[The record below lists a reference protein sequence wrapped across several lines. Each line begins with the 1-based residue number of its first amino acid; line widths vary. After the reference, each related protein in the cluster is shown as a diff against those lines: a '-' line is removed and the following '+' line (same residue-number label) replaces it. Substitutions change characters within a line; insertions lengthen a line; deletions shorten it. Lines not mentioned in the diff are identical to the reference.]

1 MALSEIEK
9 LERRYAENPQGLTF
23 APLAEV
29 HRKNGEVKRALDL
42 LGPGLQHHPDYIP
55 ASIVLGR
62 CHMDLGDVQAAET
75 AFLHVLSLDGENVI
89 ALKALGDISERLL
102 KFDDAERWL
111 NTLLTLDRS
120 NDDAR
125 EQLQRVEIA
134 RRQAEV
140 ASSAEPSSVAD
151 AEPPPAIASP
161 AIASPAFEP
170 PVAEPAV
177 GWVSHAG
184 PVDDPHAMNL
194 DDLEPSSLDD
204 LEPSTLRDLP
214 IEPSAM
220 QFEEPTGFQDTVEPI
235 DGLVGREVD
244 TPDELGDE
252 FRVETSEDIV
262 LNSAGGSEF
271 QMPDASQELFASG
284 ARGKRGPFEEDTPV
298 TPRPAAAAPAS
309 EVTPEPMPTES
320 TASGSTAHDLA
331 SAEPMMSDAAAFDL
345 GLADLPRADHSAA
358 ESGASEGLSASSAPE
373 APAAPEP
380 SEREATTP
388 PELAG
393 SGAMAAPWD
402 TEPITPGGDQ
412 VSPAE
417 PATSMASEL
426 ADSRPEPDFRYPR
439 RNEDRPA
446 ASAPAVP
453 RRSYAAGETGGHSVA
468 QLFQGIL
475 SARPPIQAPA
485 PAVRQPQPGGG
496 AGAPTRPAAD
506 TLSLSSVFGEE
517 GSDTPPAVPAT
528 GSGSGSVSFD
538 DFFGSSP
545 AAPSARTPRTPDPK
559 SDDLD
564 QFHAWLQNLKR

>member
-42 LGPGLQHHPDYIP
+42 LGPGLQLHPDYIP

-62 CHMDLGDVQAAET
+62 CHMDLGDVPAAEA
-75 AFLHVLSLDGENVI
+75 AFLRVLSLDGENVI

-140 ASSAEPSSVAD
+140 ASSVEPSTVAD
-151 AEPPPAIASP
+151 AVPPSGESAAAVEPAVPAVAAEPTTSVAEIIPPRSP
-161 AIASPAFEP
+161 FGPPAFEP

-184 PVDDPHAMNL
+184 PVDEPNSMSL
-194 DDLEPSSLDD
+194 DELEPSQLRELP
-204 LEPSTLRDLP
+204 LEPVELGFDRP
-214 IEPSAM
+214 AGY
-220 QFEEPTGFQDTVEPI
+220 EEPELYDAAIEPI

-244 TPDELGDE
+244 TADDGADE
-252 FRVETSEDIV
+252 FKVETSEDIV
-262 LNSAGGSEF
+262 LNSSGGGEF
-271 QMPDASQELFASG
+271 QVPDASQELFASG
-284 ARGKRGPFEEDTPV
+284 ARGRRGAFEEDTPMPSRGETA
-298 TPRPAAAAPAS
+298 TPDRSAPDSTAAGALARSEPPPAETAPPVPVGSQAS
-309 EVTPEPMPTES
+309 ESGTTPPDAVT
-320 TASGSTAHDLA
+320 A
-331 SAEPMMSDAAAFDL
+331 DAAASHRSDSSPSP
-345 GLADLPRADHSAA
+345 APH
-358 ESGASEGLSASSAPE
+358 GA
-373 APAAPEP
+373 
-380 SEREATTP
+380 
-388 PELAG
+388 
-393 SGAMAAPWD
+393 GAMAAPWD
-402 TEPITPGGDQ
+402 TTPATPGGDR
-412 VSPAE
+412 VNAAE
-417 PATSMASEL
+417 AAPSMS
-426 ADSRPEPDFRYPR
+426 EPDFRYPR
-439 RNEDRPA
+439 RNEEGTPSASPPA
-446 ASAPAVP
+446 PK
-453 RRSYAAGETGGHSVA
+453 RSYSAGETGGPSVA

-475 SARPPIQAPA
+475 SARPPLQAPA
-485 PAVRQPQPGGG
+485 PAVRQPQPGSS

-517 GSDTPPAVPAT
+517 GSDTPPDVPAA
-528 GSGSGSVSFD
+528 GAMSGSVSFD

-545 AAPSARTPRTPDPK
+545 AAPSTRPSRAPDPK